1 MKTQFLIACLL
12 LSNISFAQTVAIGTR
27 SIALNSQQALVAENA
42 GTTFLNPSMFLEQQ
56 GYSLWVNHYKPY
68 RIAEINVYAL
78 AVSYTKPDFA
88 FGAGVMEYGNN
99 LYQDQ
104 NFIFSAAY
112 RLLPTFNAGLRFKLR
127 HISISGYGS
136 TNVSSVDVG
145 FHIPAAKNISIGMLV
160 KNAIAGKIGNT
171 GERPGREVLSAL
183 RIKIPGSIALF
194 AEIAQ
199 EENFA
204 AEHRLGFEYPLFKN
218 MALRLG
224 TGVNTPES
232 FAGGF
237 GIQFG
242 RFQFNYAL
250 QNHPDLDQSHIFSI
264 TFSGGE

>member
-1 MKTQFLIACLL
+1 MKLYFLITTLL
-12 LSNISFAQTVAIGTR
+12 FANISLAQTVAIGSR
-27 SIALNSQQALVAENA
+27 SIALNSQQTLVAENA
-42 GTTFLNPSMFLEQQ
+42 GTTFLNPSMLLEQQ
-56 GYSLWVNHYKPY
+56 GHSLWVNHYKPY
-68 RIAEINVYAL
+68 SIAEINVYAL
-78 AVSYTKPDFA
+78 AVSYTKPNFA

-99 LYQDQ
+99 LYRDQ
-104 NFIFSAAY
+104 NFIFSAAC
-112 RLLPTFNAGLRFKLR
+112 RLISTFNAGLRLKLR

-136 TNVSSVDVG
+136 ANVSSVDVG

-160 KNAIAGKIGNT
+160 KNAIAGKIGNN
-171 GERPGREVLSAL
+171 GERPKREVLSAV
-183 RIKIPGSIALF
+183 RIKIPGSATLF

-199 EENFA
+199 EENFE

-264 TFSGGE
+264 TFADAQ